1 MIKSL
6 VRRLIPRAV
15 FTELVTMREFLMD
28 GWSYQRSTTPPI
40 GKHEKLE
47 GELLETRLTMDY
59 HRVEKSLALPEP
71 RRPFGLT
78 VGPRMQTLLDE
89 APDSDRMRPYYQY
102 SLDALRA
109 LENWNETGVIDETVS
124 PRPPQTND
132 TLTQEQVQAFFS
144 SRRSVR
150 DFDPNRKPDTDL
162 LLEAAKLATNTPSVC
177 NRQASRLHLF
187 TDRDEILR
195 ILSLQNGNAGFAETI
210 PVLGV
215 VTVRRGLFTGAG
227 ERNQRWIDGGL
238 FAMTFVW
245 SLHALGLNTCMLNW
259 SMTNKATEK
268 LRAVAGIDPAE
279 DVIVLIAI
287 GYGAEAHRIAR
298 SERRA
303 VSEVVRLR

>member
-6 VRRLIPRAV
+6 VRRLIPRAAL
-15 FTELVTMREFLMD
+15 TELLTMREFLMD
-28 GWSYQRSTTPPI
+28 GWSYQRSTTPPL
-40 GKHEKLE
+40 GRAE
-47 GELLETRLTMDY
+47 ELGSEMLETRMTMAY
-59 HRVEKSLALPEP
+59 HSVEKSLSFPEP

-78 VGPRMQTLLDE
+78 LGPRIQMLLDKASE
-89 APDSDRMRPYYQY
+89 SDRTQPFYRY
-102 SLDALRA
+102 SVDALRA
-109 LENWNETGVIDETVS
+109 LESWNETGVIDETVCPQG
-124 PRPPQTND
+124 PRADIQ
-132 TLTQEQVQAFFS
+132 LTQEQAQDFFS

-150 DFDPNRKPDTDL
+150 DFDPKRKPDTEL

-259 SMTNKATEK
+259 SMTNKPTEK

-287 GYGAEAHRIAR
+287 GHGAEAHRIAR